1 MSSKKD
7 RAMKKRKELEQ
18 KIKFKID
25 DLSVEDRDNLKAIAI
40 KYDKDSK
47 QAPMI
52 VASGKG
58 RIAADILSIAEENEI
73 PMMQD
78 KKLSK
83 LLSSIKINREIPA
96 ALFKIVAEV
105 LAFIFYLEKMAKK
118 RSLLRTKFRR
128 IKK

>member
-1 MSSKKD
+1 MIYQV
-7 RAMKKRKELEQ
+7 E
-18 KIKFKID
+18 IK
-25 DLSVEDRDNLKAIAI
+25 RDNLKAIAI

-52 VASGKG
+52 VASKG

>member
-1 MSSKKD
+1 
-7 RAMKKRKELEQ
+7 MKKRKELEQ

-25 DLSVEDRDNLKAIAI
+25 ELSNADKENLQAIAI

-83 LLSSIKINREIPA
+83 LLSSIKINREIPT
-96 ALFKIVAEV
+96 ALFKIIAEV